1 MPYMKP
7 NRIYQEKYIYKYGGI
22 KPLANNVKPLLL
34 ANKSQSMLVWNGER
48 LLVLLAILANVWFL
62 QGIDYHVVA

>member
-1 MPYMKP
+1 MPYMKL
-7 NRIYQEKYIYKYGGI
+7 NRIYQEKYTLDGGI

>member
-1 MPYMKP
+1 MPYMKL
-7 NRIYQEKYIYKYGGI
+7 NRTYQEKYTPYGGI